1 MGVNLVQWLYDT
13 EAIPAANRAAA
24 AWNRINDKPSSI
36 AFKNAA
42 GTLQAAQTVRIE
54 YDNSASESE
63 SVAGETAVRKL
74 IVFGI
79 RGHSTLANTDIR
91 EGYRFVY
98 DSDEYRCV
106 STILTIGEI
115 QGVFEVIG

>member
-1 MGVNLVQWLYDT
+1 MGINLSLWLYDT

-24 AWNRINDKPSSI
+24 AWNRINDKPSSV

-42 GTLQAAQTVRIE
+42 GTIQAAQTVRIE
-54 YDNSASESE
+54 YDNSVSESE
-63 SVAGETAVRKL
+63 SVAGQTAVRKL
-74 IVFGI
+74 VVFGV
-79 RGHSTLANTDIR
+79 RGHGTVANTDIR

-98 DSDEYRCV
+98 DGDEYKCV

-115 QGVFEVIG
+115 QGIFEVTG